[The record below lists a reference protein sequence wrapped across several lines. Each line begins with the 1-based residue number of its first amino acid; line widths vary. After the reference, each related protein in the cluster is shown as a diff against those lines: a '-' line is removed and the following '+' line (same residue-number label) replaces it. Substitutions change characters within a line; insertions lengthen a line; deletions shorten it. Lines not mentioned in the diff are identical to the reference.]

1 MFVSGKA
8 MFIHVHRLNLSPT
21 QQKGKG
27 KELNI
32 D

>member
-8 MFIHVHRLNLSPT
+8 MFIHVHRLSPT
-21 QQKGKG
+21 QQTGKG
-27 KELNI
+27 KDLNI